1 MDENNEFLYV
11 IVRKVARKTSDH
23 RGVIKLIY
31 LDYAATTPIRKEA
44 LDAFVQASG
53 TYFGNPSSLHD
64 RGVEASDVLEKCRF
78 IWAEMIHGE
87 KDGIYFTSGGTE
99 SNQLAVMSL
108 LAGNRERGNH
118 IITTEVE
125 HSSLYNLFKQ
135 LDDDSYDVTF
145 LPLNER
151 GVVDVEVVQKAIRP
165 STVLA
170 SIHHGNSEVGFV
182 QPIDKLGK
190 LFHESNIIFH
200 VDCVQTFGHI
210 PIDVKRTR
218 IDSLS
223 ISSHKIYGPKGT
235 GLAYI
240 NPHLKWRSQVEQT
253 THENGFR
260 PGTVN
265 VPSIVAFSVAGQLIL
280 EEKKMKTD
288 QYRSLRSRFVQRL
301 HKELPQVRVIANE
314 SDQLPHIIGL
324 VFPKVEGQYVMLECN
339 KRHIHVSTGSACQ
352 VGMQSPS
359 RTLLSIGM
367 NEIEAK
373 QLVRISFGKDTTET
387 ELMQC
392 IDVFK
397 ELVLEN
403 SVIYD

>member
-1 MDENNEFLYV
+1 M
-11 IVRKVARKTSDH
+11 
-23 RGVIKLIY
+23 IY

-44 LDAFVQASG
+44 LDAFVQASE

-64 RGVEASDVLEKCRF
+64 RGVEASDMLEKCRL
-78 IWAEMIHGE
+78 IWAEMIHGD
-87 KDGIYFTSGGTE
+87 KKGIYFTSGGTE

-125 HSSLYNLFKQ
+125 HSSLYHLFKQ
-135 LDDDSYDVTF
+135 LDGDGYDVTF

-151 GVVDVEVVQKAIRP
+151 GVVDLEVVRKAIRP

-170 SIHHGNSEVGFV
+170 AIHHGNSEVGFV

-190 LFHESNIIFH
+190 LFHESNVIFH
-200 VDCVQTFGHI
+200 VDCVQTFGHL
-210 PIDVKRTR
+210 PIDVKRIG

-240 NPHLKWRSQVEQT
+240 NPRLKWRSQVEHT

-260 PGTVN
+260 PGTVD
-265 VPSIVAFSVAGQLIL
+265 VPSIVSFSVAGQLAMK
-280 EEKKMKTD
+280 ERETKTD
-288 QYRSLRSRFVQRL
+288 QYASLRSRFVERL
-301 HKELPQVRVIANE
+301 HEELPQVRVIANE
-314 SDQLPHIIGL
+314 NDQLQHIIGL

-339 KRHIHVSTGSACQ
+339 KRRIHVSTGSACQ

-367 NEIEAK
+367 DETKAK
-373 QLVRISFGKDTTET
+373 QLVRISFGKET
-387 ELMQC
+387 SETHLMQC

-397 ELVLEN
+397 QIVLEN
-403 SVIYD
+403 SVIFD